1 MHILFLNK
9 VLQALTILG
18 GFFCSREVFI
28 ICMTNGTGEKKKKI
42 NTKRKKNT
50 KPICKFYN
58 QVEKCFMPT
67 SECFMPTEGHLWSRV
82 GPSELRV
89 RWACELY
96 TPLPCSAGPLVSPC
110 ATASRVS
117 VRACAFIL
125 PDLAQVR
132 AELPACASVLQNL
145 AGGKTAIFF
154 PPLR

>member
-1 MHILFLNK
+1 
-9 VLQALTILG
+9 
-18 GFFCSREVFI
+18 
-28 ICMTNGTGEKKKKI
+28 MTNGTGEKKEKKTQNKKTRNLFVSFTI
-42 NTKRKKNT
+42 KWKMLHCQLQSASCQRK
-50 KPICKFYN
+50 
-58 QVEKCFMPT
+58 
-67 SECFMPTEGHLWSRV
+67 GHLWSRV
-82 GPSELRV
+82 RPSELRV

-96 TPLPCSAGPLVSPC
+96 TPLPCSTGPLVSPC

-117 VRACAFIL
+117 VRACVFIVL